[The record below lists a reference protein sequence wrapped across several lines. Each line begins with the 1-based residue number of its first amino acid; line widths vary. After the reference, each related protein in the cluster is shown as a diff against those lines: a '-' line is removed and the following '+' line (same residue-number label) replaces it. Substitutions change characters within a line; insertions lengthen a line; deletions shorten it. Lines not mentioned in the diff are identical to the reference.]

1 MKGNF
6 HYSYIRLVD
15 YGRYI
20 NTIDIILCTV
30 SNMAANNNIAAVLA
44 MELLEEILEGLDDT
58 IPYVPYDLKGPLGSD
73 YGSDDDHELDLT
85 IPFGE

>member
-1 MKGNF
+1 M
-6 HYSYIRLVD
+6 D

-44 MELLEEILEGLDDT
+44 MELLEEILEGVIEHVGLDDT

-73 YGSDDDHELDLT
+73 YGSDDDHEMDVT